1 MEKQIKLITNRLK
14 LIFILFWAL
23 PVLGVIVGETGEDW
37 VGIYAGDVSTT
48 YYAETLII
56 LLTAICVPFSL
67 KLFAVVMNKKI
78 DKVTIPHALRLYWR
92 WSCIR
97 MLLLFLPVATGFMIY
112 YMVLSNT
119 GALCALI
126 SLTASLFC
134 LPSEERLRKE
144 LHIDKE
150 EGE

>member
-1 MEKQIKLITNRLK
+1 MEKQIKLITTRLK
-14 LIFILFWAL
+14 TIFIIFWVL
-23 PVLGVIVGETGEDW
+23 PVIGVIIGETGEEW
-37 VGIYAGDVSTT
+37 VGLYAGDVSMA

-56 LLTAICVPFSL
+56 LLTAVCVPVSL

-78 DKVTIPHALRLYWR
+78 DKVTISHALRLYWI
-92 WSCIR
+92 WGCIR
-97 MLLLFLPVATGFMIY
+97 MLLLFLPVATGFVIY
-112 YMVLSNT
+112 YLMLSNT

-126 SLTASLFC
+126 ALTASLFC

-150 EGE
+150 SGE